1 MSKAKYIPE
10 GGSSSRPPYFDGT
23 YYYHWKG
30 KMRLFLISQDNN
42 MWSVVENGDHVIRI
56 NNADATSDEKPQAQW
71 TVDENAKVLIN
82 SKAHLFLTCALCRE
96 EYDRVE
102 ECKNAKELWDT
113 LRIHH
118 EGSSHVKEARI
129 DMGVRDFE
137 LFEMKE
143 DETIDEMFSR
153 LTIILNN
160 LRSLGKLYSVQE
172 RIRKI
177 LRSLPK
183 EWRPM
188 VTAITEARDLTNMK
202 LEDLVGTLR
211 AHEPLL
217 LADKPNKKGRVIA
230 LKTSQTESSTSKK
243 NEDVITK
250 ENAEYPLSEDE
261 DDLVLISR
269 KIQRMLNRRGQNRGP
284 PQKEK
289 IDKSQITCY
298 GCNNMGHYKTECPL
312 NKRNSRKFPYKNKSM
327 MITWDDSDESSSE
340 QEKEE
345 EANLCLMAKSEN
357 EKVSISDLC
366 PNCEKLEVEFDS
378 LLNDS
383 YTLSQKC
390 MFQKTQLVEIKKQNE
405 ELQKKN
411 DEYVKIIQELQ
422 QSHFQNSEKQKIL
435 ETHPPDEDTEKEILK
450 TEVMEL
456 KNDISNFVKSTE
468 TFQKIMGSQSG
479 IFDKAGIG
487 FKSSQKQKFLKQVH
501 PQINKRKPWYLDS
514 GCSRHMTRDKHC
526 FMSLE
531 IKDGGSV
538 TFGNNDKAQIK
549 GTGTIGKNNSA
560 RIENVKYVV
569 GLKHNLLSISQLC
582 DSDFDVIFKP
592 TLCEVK
598 HSSSENLSSLNSFFP
613 HLPVSMARIKMTV
626 KRKKSCQ
633 EPEKNQDVYSSTE
646 SDYNEEKSKETSMNT
661 ISSSQP
667 SKSSTPPKI
676 VKKSSSSTPSR
687 RSSRIMSETILPVE
701 PAQQPP
707 PAKSNSKTS
716 TPKKTKPP
724 SSKPPSS
731 STKISANTSLFD
743 SDELESVYTSKWQ
756 NKSVV
761 NGKIIDLVDIK
772 QGGFDIEEM
781 FEQLGWTSFFKIN
794 EPQYPRLVRAFYAA
808 SKGSK
813 GMTNFSMVLKG
824 VHMEINP
831 TTLCQILDIRDEG
844 AHCLSETWYSQCVI
858 TRTSVLQNTLIKPPK
873 SLVASNLVPLCRIL
887 HNICVHSI
895 TPRAGSFEKVT

>member
-10 GGSSSRPPYFDGT
+10 GGSSSRSPYFYGT
-23 YYYHWKG
+23 DYYHWKG

-42 MWSVVENGDHVIRI
+42 MWSVVENGDHVIRT

-71 TVDENAKVLIN
+71 TADENAKVLLN

-160 LRSLGKLYSVQE
+160 LRSLGKVYSVQE

-183 EWRPM
+183 EWRHM

-217 LADKPNKKGRVIA
+217 MADKPNKRGRMIA
-230 LKTSQTESSTSKK
+230 LKTSQTESSSSKN

-250 ENAEYPLSEDE
+250 ENTEYPLSEDE
-261 DDLVLISR
+261 DDLVMISR

-298 GCNNMGHYKTECPL
+298 GCNKMGHYKTECPL

-345 EANLCLMAKSEN
+345 EANLCLMTKSEN
-357 EKVSISDLC
+357 DKVSISDLC

-411 DEYVKIIQELQ
+411 DEY
-422 QSHFQNSEKQKIL
+422 
-435 ETHPPDEDTEKEILK
+435 LK

-487 FKSSQKQKFLKQVH
+487 FKSSQKQKLYENFFLPKVH
-501 PQINKRKPWYLDS
+501 PLINKRKPWYSDN
-514 GCSRHMTRDKHC
+514 GCSRHMTGDKHC

-549 GTGTIGKNNSA
+549 GTCIIGKNNSA
-560 RIENVKYVV
+560 KIENVQYVD

-582 DSDFDVIFKP
+582 DSGFEVIFKP

-598 HSSSENLSSLNSFFP
+598 HSSSGRVFF
-613 HLPVSMARIKMTV
+613 SGF
-626 KRKKSCQ
+626 RKKNLY
-633 EPEKNQDVYSSTE
+633 ELYLDDLPTE
-646 SDYNEEKSKETSMNT
+646 SCFVSIEKDKWIWHKRAGHTSLNT
-661 ISSSQP
+661 ISKLANLELVKVRHVRIGKPSEDGMSCLVKRSLTRQP
-667 SKSSTPPKI
+667 REKWHAFSVIGQHTWRMPPCSTPCI
-676 VKKSSSSTPSR
+676 ECIYGHVTHPS
-687 RSSRIMSETILPVE
+687 
-701 PAQQPP
+701 
-707 PAKSNSKTS
+707 N
-716 TPKKTKPP
+716 P
-724 SSKPPSS
+724 SS
-731 STKISANTSLFD
+731 
-743 SDELESVYTSKWQ
+743 
-756 NKSVV
+756 
-761 NGKIIDLVDIK
+761 
-772 QGGFDIEEM
+772 
-781 FEQLGWTSFFKIN
+781 
-794 EPQYPRLVRAFYAA
+794 
-808 SKGSK
+808 
-813 GMTNFSMVLKG
+813 
-824 VHMEINP
+824 H
-831 TTLCQILDIRDEG
+831 
-844 AHCLSETWYSQCVI
+844 
-858 TRTSVLQNTLIKPPK
+858 
-873 SLVASNLVPLCRIL
+873 
-887 HNICVHSI
+887 
-895 TPRAGSFEKVT
+895 